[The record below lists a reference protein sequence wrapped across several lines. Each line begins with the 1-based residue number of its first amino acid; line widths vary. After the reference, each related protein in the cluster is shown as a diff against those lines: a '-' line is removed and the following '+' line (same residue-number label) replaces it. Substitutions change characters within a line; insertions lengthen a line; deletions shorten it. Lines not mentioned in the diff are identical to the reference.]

1 MARYRGAGGF
11 SGYCHVGDAIFGQ
24 ELTGSFV
31 LHEEVAEVEE
41 VLSRLK
47 QFVFLLFGD
56 VILSF
61 YFCDANINDDLY
73 KWRFIL

>member
-1 MARYRGAGGF
+1 MARYKGAGGF

-41 VLSRLK
+41 VLSQLE
-47 QFVFLLFGD
+47 Q
-56 VILSF
+56 
-61 YFCDANINDDLY
+61 
-73 KWRFIL
+73 